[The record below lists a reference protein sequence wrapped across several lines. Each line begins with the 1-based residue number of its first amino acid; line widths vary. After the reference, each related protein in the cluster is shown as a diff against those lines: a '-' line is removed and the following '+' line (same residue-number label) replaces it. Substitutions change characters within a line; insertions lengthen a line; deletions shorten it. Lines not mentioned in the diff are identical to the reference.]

1 MPRTLS
7 LLVFLTASL
16 FIFFSPVSVADDA
29 VARGEKIA
37 LEADAVLRGY
47 GDSRVDLAMELT
59 GPSGQT
65 ATRAVRVQSLETEGG
80 EYTLMIFDT
89 PRDVAGTS
97 LLSHNFRSRDDQQ
110 WLYLPAIRRVKQIG
124 ARDKS
129 GPFMGSEFAYEDIVT
144 PFFEKFSYR
153 YEAED
158 DCAGGQCWVIERTP
172 NDSHSGYTRQRVWIG
187 QQHHLIHRIEYFDR
201 RDTLLKTYTAEDFVQ
216 HDDSHWRPGT
226 MQMINHQNRRQTRL
240 VWSDFRFGTGLNE
253 QAFSQNALM
262 RAR

>member
-1 MPRTLS
+1 MRQILA
-7 LLVFLTASL
+7 LLAASL
-16 FIFFSPVSVADDA
+16 FCFSASIAAADEA
-29 VARGEKIA
+29 VVQGEKIA
-37 LEADAVLRGY
+37 MEADAQLRGY

-65 ATRAVRVQSLETEGG
+65 ATRALRVQSLETDAG

-144 PFFEKFSYR
+144 PFYEKFSYR
-153 YEAED
+153 FEAED
-158 DCAGGQCWVIERTP
+158 ECAGGQCWIVERTP
-172 NDSHSGYTRQRVWIG
+172 KDPYSGYTRQRVWIG
-187 QQHHLIHRIEYFDR
+187 QEHHLIHRIEYFDR
-201 RDTLLKTYTAEDFVQ
+201 RNSLLKTYTARDFVQ
-216 HDDSHWRPGT
+216 HNDRHWRPGE
-226 MQMINHQNRRQTRL
+226 MQMVNHQNKRQTRL
-240 VWSDFRFGTGLNE
+240 IWSDFRFDNGLGE
-253 QAFSQNALM
+253 QSFSQNALM

>member
-1 MPRTLS
+1 MPQMRPFLA
-7 LLVFLTASL
+7 LLTASL
-16 FIFFSPVSVADDA
+16 LCFFSANLAADEA
-29 VARGEKIA
+29 VARGETIA
-37 LEADAVLRGY
+37 LAADAQLRGY

-65 ATRAVRVQSLETEGG
+65 ATRAVRVQSLETETG

-97 LLSHNFRSRDDQQ
+97 LLSHNFRTRDDQQ

-144 PFFEKFSYR
+144 PFYEKFTYR
-153 YEAED
+153 LESEEA
-158 DCAGGQCWVIERTP
+158 CANGACWIVERTP
-172 NDSHSGYTRQRVWIG
+172 KDPYSGYTRQRVWIG
-187 QQHHLIHRIEYFDR
+187 QEHHLIHRIEYFDR
-201 RDTLLKTYTAEDFVQ
+201 RNSLLKTYTANGFVQ
-216 HDDSHWRPGT
+216 HNNSHWRPGD
-226 MQMINHQNRRQTRL
+226 MQMVNHQNKRQTRL
-240 VWSDFRFGTGLNE
+240 IWSDFRFDTNLTE
-253 QAFSQNALM
+253 QDFSQNALM

>member
-1 MPRTLS
+1 MP
-7 LLVFLTASL
+7 LLLAVLIASL
-16 FIFFSPVSVADDA
+16 FCVFSTIVTAEDA
-29 VARGEKIA
+29 VTRGASIA
-37 LEADAVLRGY
+37 QKADEQLRGY
-47 GDSRVDLAMELT
+47 GDSQVGLTMELT

-65 ATRAVRVQSLETEGG
+65 ATRALRVQSLETDGG

-97 LLSHNFRSRDDQQ
+97 LLSHNYRSREDQQ

-153 YEAED
+153 LEGEEA
-158 DCAGGQCWVIERTP
+158 CAGKPCWIVERTP
-172 NDSHSGYTRQRVWIG
+172 KDPYSGYTRQRVWID
-187 QQHHLIHRIEYFDR
+187 QERYLIHRIEYFDR
-201 RDTLLKTYTAEDFVQ
+201 RDSLLKTYTASHFTRHEAA
-216 HDDSHWRPGT
+216 HWRPGQ
-226 MQMINHQNRRQTRL
+226 MQMVNHQNQRQTL
-240 VWSDFRFGTGLNE
+240 LIWSDFRFSTGLNDRD
-253 QAFSQNALM
+253 FSQNALM